1 MLNKIKFGILYCIV
15 QTFNVSLQ
23 YKQKN
28 TISKLQTLISITT
41 MAGSDNI
48 KAQMRKG
55 ILEYLIMLCLK
66 DHPAYSS
73 DLINML
79 KEGEFI
85 VVEGAL
91 YPLLMRLKQNGLLN
105 YIWVES
111 TLGPPRKY
119 YTLTEE
125 GQQLL
130 EQLDKEWL
138 SICQAINQ
146 ITQK

>member
-1 MLNKIKFGILYCIV
+1 
-15 QTFNVSLQ
+15 
-23 YKQKN
+23 
-28 TISKLQTLISITT
+28 
-41 MAGSDNI
+41 MAGDNNI

-105 YIWVES
+105 YTWVES

-119 YTLTEE
+119 YCLTEE
-125 GQQLL
+125 GHDFLKEL
-130 EQLDKEWL
+130 EEAYSEIEKAVTYVKNMPIKECTLDNEK
-138 SICQAINQ
+138 IIA
-146 ITQK
+146 K

>member
-1 MLNKIKFGILYCIV
+1 
-15 QTFNVSLQ
+15 
-23 YKQKN
+23 
-28 TISKLQTLISITT
+28 
-41 MAGSDNI
+41 MAGNDNI

-79 KEGEFI
+79 KDGEFI

-119 YTLTEE
+119 YSLTQLGRETYE
-125 GQQLL
+125 KDRSEYLLFAGSVKKLL
-130 EQLDKEWL
+130 EEDD
-138 SICQAINQ
+138 SND
-146 ITQK
+146 

>member
-1 MLNKIKFGILYCIV
+1 
-15 QTFNVSLQ
+15 
-23 YKQKN
+23 
-28 TISKLQTLISITT
+28 
-41 MAGSDNI
+41 MAGDNNI

-55 ILEYLIMLCLK
+55 ILEYLVMLCMK

-73 DLINML
+73 DLINTL

-119 YTLTEE
+119 YSLTENGKE
-125 GQQLL
+125 FLNEL
-130 EQLDKEWL
+130 ELAYEEIEKAVQYVKNMPTKECTLNNDK
-138 SICQAINQ
+138 IIA
-146 ITQK
+146 K

>member
-1 MLNKIKFGILYCIV
+1 
-15 QTFNVSLQ
+15 
-23 YKQKN
+23 
-28 TISKLQTLISITT
+28 
-41 MAGSDNI
+41 MAGDNNI

-55 ILEYLIMLCLK
+55 ILEYLVMLCMK
-66 DHPAYSS
+66 EHPAYSS
-73 DLINML
+73 DLINTL

-119 YTLTEE
+119 YSLTERGRE
-125 GQQLL
+125 FLNEL
-130 EQLDKEWL
+130 EEAYGEIERAVAYVKNMPTKECTLNNDK
-138 SICQAINQ
+138 IIA
-146 ITQK
+146 K

>member
-1 MLNKIKFGILYCIV
+1 
-15 QTFNVSLQ
+15 
-23 YKQKN
+23 
-28 TISKLQTLISITT
+28 

-55 ILEYLIMLCLK
+55 ILEYLVMLCLK
-66 DHPAYSS
+66 EHPAYSS

-119 YTLTEE
+119 Y
-125 GQQLL
+125 
-130 EQLDKEWL
+130 
-138 SICQAINQ
+138 A
-146 ITQK
+146 ITQAGKEQFNLDSNDWLNFVEIVKKIIKGEK

>member
-1 MLNKIKFGILYCIV
+1 
-15 QTFNVSLQ
+15 
-23 YKQKN
+23 
-28 TISKLQTLISITT
+28 

-55 ILEYLIMLCLK
+55 ILEYLVMLCLK
-66 DHPAYSS
+66 EHPAYSS

-105 YIWVES
+105 YIWV
-111 TLGPPRKY
+111 K
-119 YTLTEE
+119 
-125 GQQLL
+125 
-130 EQLDKEWL
+130 
-138 SICQAINQ
+138 N
-146 ITQK
+146 